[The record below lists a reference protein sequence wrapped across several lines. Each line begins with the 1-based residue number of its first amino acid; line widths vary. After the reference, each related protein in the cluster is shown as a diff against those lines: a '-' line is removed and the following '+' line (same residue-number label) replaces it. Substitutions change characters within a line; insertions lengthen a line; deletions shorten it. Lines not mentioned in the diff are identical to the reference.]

1 MNEEL
6 ELFLKLA
13 EHRAKKAYHNEMKDA
28 TLYVLGELQ
37 KEKEEVQE

>member
-13 EHRAKKAYHNEMKDA
+13 EHRAKQTYHNEMKDA
-28 TLYVLGELQ
+28 IIYVLGELQ
-37 KEKEEVQE
+37 KEKEKV